1 MVQKDLL
8 RVAKTTMY
16 NVGYLHTT
24 TLPKV
29 FSFKFFFDMQYLIE
43 MFEDLIDEFDSD
55 TFDSNLINVLIGLLA
70 LCNDPKLKA

>member
-8 RVAKTTMY
+8 RVAKTTMF
-16 NVGYLHTT
+16 NVGYLHTPS
-24 TLPKV
+24 LPKV